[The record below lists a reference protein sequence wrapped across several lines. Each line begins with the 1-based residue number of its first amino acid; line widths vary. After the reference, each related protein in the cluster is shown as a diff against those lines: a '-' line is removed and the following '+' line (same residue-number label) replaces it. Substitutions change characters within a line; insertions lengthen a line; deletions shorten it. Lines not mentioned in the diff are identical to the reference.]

1 MRKFVIV
8 LILLSIVFS
17 LAAQQKSIRKAI
29 TFSAILPGAG
39 EIYTKNYNKAAV
51 FLAVEAATIFS
62 YFRLKSERQWAMD
75 SYKQF
80 AFSVTDVPKDSEDS
94 YYQVIQNYLSSERY
108 NENIL
113 RDARNYYLI
122 YNSDPVGYE
131 EYLDKYLVPDD
142 QAWDWENDKNW
153 YKFRGL
159 RRDKQDK
166 EIYMKFAF
174 AAAIL
179 NRFISVVD
187 SAVSAKRYNKQD
199 QTISK
204 FSVYPDIFRKE
215 LRVQYEYKF

>member
-1 MRKFVIV
+1 M
-8 LILLSIVFS
+8 LSIVFS
-17 LAAQQKSIRKAI
+17 LSAQQKSIRKAMA
-29 TFSAILPGAG
+29 FSAILPGAG

-62 YFRLKSERQWAMD
+62 YFRLKNERQWAMD

-80 AFSVTDVPKDSEDS
+80 AYSVTDVPKDSEDS
-94 YYQVIQNYLSSERY
+94 YYQVIQNYFSSERY

-113 RDARNYYLI
+113 RDARNYFII
-122 YNSDPVGYE
+122 YTNNPVGYE
-131 EYLDKYLVPDD
+131 EYLDKYLVPED
-142 QAWDWENDKNW
+142 QSWNWENDKNW

-159 RRDKQDK
+159 RYDKQDM

-187 SAVSAKRYNKQD
+187 SAVSAKRFNRQG

-204 FSVYPDIFRKE
+204 FSVYPDIFKKE
-215 LRVQYEYKF
+215 LKVQYEYKF

>member
-17 LAAQQKSIRKAI
+17 LSAQQKSIRKAMA
-29 TFSAILPGAG
+29 FSAILPGAG

-62 YFRLKSERQWAMD
+62 YFRLKNERQWAMD

-80 AFSVTDVPKDSEDS
+80 AYSVTDVPKDSEDS
-94 YYQVIQNYLSSERY
+94 YYQVIQNYFSSERY

-113 RDARNYYLI
+113 RDARNYFII
-122 YNSDPVGYE
+122 YTNDPVGYE
-131 EYLDKYLVPDD
+131 EYLDKYLVPED
-142 QAWDWENDKNW
+142 QSWNWGNDRNW
-153 YKFRGL
+153 YIFRGL
-159 RRDKQDK
+159 RRDKQDM

-187 SAVSAKRYNKQD
+187 SAISAKRCNKQG

-204 FSVYPDIFRKE
+204 FSIYPDIFKKE
-215 LRVQYEYKF
+215 LKVRYEYKF